1 MDSTLP
7 LPEAEDRSLRL
18 PAHGTTVTAED
29 LRVRMVLAADHD
41 DAIEIDASEV
51 ESVGQAVL
59 QLLVAARTEAQ
70 ANGQPFRIIN
80 PSPAFQERV
89 ASCRLADAIG
99 LETGDVQ

>member
-7 LPEAEDRSLRL
+7 LPEADERSLRL

-29 LRVRMVLAADHD
+29 LRVRFVLAADLD
-41 DAIEIDASEV
+41 DVIEVDASEV

-59 QLLVAARTEAQ
+59 QLLVAARNEAL
-70 ANGQPFRIIN
+70 ANGQGFRIAN
-80 PSPAFQERV
+80 PSQAFVNRV
-89 ASCRLADAIG
+89 TSCRLADAIG

>member
-7 LPEAEDRSLRL
+7 LPETEDRSLRL

-29 LRVRMVLAADHD
+29 LRVRLVLAADLD
-41 DAIEIDASEV
+41 DAIEVDASEV

-59 QLLVAARTEAQ
+59 QLLVAARIEAENAGQ
-70 ANGQPFRIIN
+70 AFRIVN
-80 PSPAFQERV
+80 PSQAFVERV
-89 ASCRLADAIG
+89 TSCRLAAAVG